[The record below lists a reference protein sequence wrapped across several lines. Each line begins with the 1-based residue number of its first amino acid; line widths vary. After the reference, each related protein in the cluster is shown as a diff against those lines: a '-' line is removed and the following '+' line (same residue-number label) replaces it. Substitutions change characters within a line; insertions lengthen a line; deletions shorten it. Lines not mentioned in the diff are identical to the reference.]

1 MTLNDPLPGESK
13 AKAIA
18 TPAEIEDD
26 GAAFMAAMQKMQM
39 GGL

>member
-18 TPAEIEDD
+18 TPAEVEAE
-26 GAAFMAAMQKMQM
+26 GAGFMAAMQQMQM
-39 GGL
+39 GGF